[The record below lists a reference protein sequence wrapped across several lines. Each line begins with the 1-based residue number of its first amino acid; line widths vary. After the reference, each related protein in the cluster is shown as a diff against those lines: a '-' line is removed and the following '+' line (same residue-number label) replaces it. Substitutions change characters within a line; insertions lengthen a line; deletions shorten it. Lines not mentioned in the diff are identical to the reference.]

1 MQRPTLKLTLKT
13 RILLTI
19 SLWLLALLF
28 SSCSTNIQFS
38 NQPES
43 TQYVIVP
50 KPLKPSHKTS
60 ASQKKQQ
67 FFAYL
72 KPIVISENNRILH
85 LRQQLMHLKETTALD
100 QHQLSWL
107 QHIAADYNVS
117 MATHPGYEQWRQ
129 LLDRVDIVP
138 LEMALAQ
145 AANESAWG
153 QSRFAQQG
161 NNYFGQWCY
170 QKGCGLVPK
179 QRAAGAHHEV
189 RRFTSPT
196 QSVRAYLRNINRST
210 AYAEFRAIRHSLRVQ
225 RKPLDAQR
233 LAVGLKSYSERGM
246 AYVRTIQTMI
256 RSNRQLILQSPTD
269 S

>member
-1 MQRPTLKLTLKT
+1 M
-13 RILLTI
+13 
-19 SLWLLALLF
+19 ALLM
-28 SSCSTNIQFS
+28 SACTTSIQFVR
-38 NQPES
+38 QPELS
-43 TQYVIVP
+43 KSMTVQPPAAHAY
-50 KPLKPSHKTS
+50 SS
-60 ASQKKQQ
+60 KKAQ
-67 FFAYL
+67 FFAHL
-72 KPIVISENNRILH
+72 KPIVVSENVRILR
-85 LRQQLMHLKETTALD
+85 LRQKITDLKAKTTLNRRQSA
-100 QHQLSWL
+100 WL
-107 QHIAADYNVS
+107 QRIGASYGVRISAQP
-117 MATHPGYEQWRQ
+117 AYEQWQQ

-153 QSRFAQQG
+153 QSRFARQG

-189 RRFTSPT
+189 RRFTSPA
-196 QSVRAYLRNINRST
+196 QSVRAYLHNINSSA

-225 RKPLDAQR
+225 SKPLDAQR

-256 RSNRQLILQSPTD
+256 RSNRQLILSSPAD